1 LADRPLRAGEH
12 DQPCGLPTLAL
23 AGTLRREFLDRGLIW
38 DHAHLR
44 RILRDYETH
53 HNQHRPHRSLHD
65 AASLK
70 PLPEPADLDL
80 YRVRKHA
87 RAGGLINEYR
97 LVA

>member
-12 DQPCGLPTLAL
+12 DQPCGLPVLAL
-23 AGTLRREFLDRGLIW
+23 VGTLRRELLDRGLIW
-38 DHAHLR
+38 DHLR

-53 HNQHRPHRSLHD
+53 HNQHRPHRSLHG

-70 PLPEPADLDL
+70 PLPESADLDL
-80 YRVRKHA
+80 YRVRKYA
-87 RAGGLINEYR
+87 RVGGLINEYR